1 MDNSVCTPF
10 AVMLLFSYM
19 EEKYTR
25 DFFVRMGKKG
35 GQKTLKEY
43 GVAHFKKMQRER
55 KTSTRGSSKEKV

>member
-1 MDNSVCTPF
+1 
-10 AVMLLFSYM
+10 M

-43 GVAHFKKMQRER
+43 GVAHFKKMHKKR
-55 KTSTRGSSKEKV
+55 KTITRGSSKEKV

>member
-1 MDNSVCTPF
+1 
-10 AVMLLFSYM
+10 M

>member
-1 MDNSVCTPF
+1 
-10 AVMLLFSYM
+10 M

-43 GVAHFKKMQRER
+43 GVAHFKKMHKER
-55 KTSTRGSSKEKV
+55 KTITRGSSKEKV